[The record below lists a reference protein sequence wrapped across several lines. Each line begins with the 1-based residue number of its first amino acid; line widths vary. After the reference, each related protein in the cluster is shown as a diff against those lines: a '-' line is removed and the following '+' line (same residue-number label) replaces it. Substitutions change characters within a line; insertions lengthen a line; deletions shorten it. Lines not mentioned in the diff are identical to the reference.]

1 MIDIRDNGWQR
12 ELEDSSFLKELQK
25 SNVPR
30 AFRSFANPEEVR
42 PDKGT
47 NQHQLENQSSMGSCQ
62 GHAIASCVEQLNMI
76 ATGGDRTQLSNIFAY
91 IASQEITGSQL
102 SGRDSGSTISAG
114 VELATGSGIPPEAL
128 VPYPNPV
135 RYPNSRARQAIL
147 KKSNYLAGNPYRI
160 RSSVAIKSHQNAID
174 WIGGSGV
181 ISLGIPWSPP
191 MKTINGR
198 RTAIGAANGG
208 GGHAICALGYKE
220 SGNLIFANSHNYW
233 LDITPKAFEQ
243 MLRHRW
249 TVAIGLSD
257 MANPVPRDMSQL
269 QKGLSD
275 WAADKQ
281 GLWS

>member
-42 PDKGT
+42 PDKGA

-114 VELATGSGIPPEAL
+114 VELATGNGIPPESL

-147 KKSNYLAGNPYRI
+147 KKSHYLAGAPYKI

-174 WIGGSGV
+174 WIGGGGV
-181 ISLGIPWSPP
+181 ISLGISWAPP

-198 RTAIGAANGG
+198 RTAVGAANGG
-208 GGHAICALGYKE
+208 GGHAICVMGYDKN
-220 SGNLIFANSHNYW
+220 GNLIVANSHNYW
-233 LDITPKAFEQ
+233 MSITPKAFDQ

-249 TVAIGLSD
+249 TVAIGVSD

-269 QKGLSD
+269 KKGLSD

-281 GLWS
+281 ELWS